1 MEHVIQIAVGVDD
14 ERIAK
19 ICEEAAAKQVIE
31 DIRLAA
37 HGKKYYSGINDEP
50 ENLKALFQEEIAKCV
65 EENKDKIIQQAV
77 AEVSRGILRTK
88 ALKEAV
94 GSLVDEI
101 KEVE

>member
-31 DIRLAA
+31 DIRMAA
-37 HGKKYYSGINDEP
+37 HGKKYYGGINDEP
-50 ENLKALFQEEIAKCV
+50 ENLKELFKEEIEKCV
-65 EENKDKIIQQAV
+65 EENKDKIIQLAV

-94 GSLVDEI
+94 GDLVDEI
-101 KEVE
+101 KEV

>member
-31 DIRLAA
+31 DIRMAA
-37 HGKKYYSGINDEP
+37 HGTKYYGGINDEP
-50 ENLKALFQEEIAKCV
+50 EKLKELFKEEIEKCV
-65 EENKDKIIQQAV
+65 EENKDKIIQLAV

-94 GSLVDEI
+94 GDLVDEV
-101 KEVE
+101 KEA